1 MTGLLPN
8 VREHK
13 AFHIHGHAHAVT
25 QLDEFLHSRGEKQ
38 VTGIGVDENQPVFP
52 SFNGTKMQSSQINK
66 AVKSEWEKAGIYG
79 PIHGSLLRK
88 GAVTAVHRNHEK
100 EASNLADLMA
110 HKEDTAVKYYRLS
123 EKAQASVMHR
133 RHSTQ

>member
-1 MTGLLPN
+1 M
-8 VREHK
+8 
-13 AFHIHGHAHAVT
+13 
-25 QLDEFLHSRGEKQ
+25 
-38 VTGIGVDENQPVFP
+38 TGIGVDENQPVFP

-66 AVKSEWEKAGIYG
+66 AVKLEWEKAGIDG